1 MDTALIIYAT
11 LLATLIVCSAIGKLV
26 LKLLGKYEVTPL
38 NIQKEELLTIPFILV
53 GMLGMFGFIFKVS
66 ILSQLFWQIY
76 FILIV
81 VHTFIAFKLPKM
93 KFLKEKTTRKQ
104 FFLINLVGFIIS
116 LPMIYMLGA
125 YAFGTFHNSN
135 IA

>member
-38 NIQKEELLTIPFILV
+38 NIQKEELITIPFILV

-66 ILSQLFWQIY
+66 IFTLLS
-76 FILIV
+76 
-81 VHTFIAFKLPKM
+81 
-93 KFLKEKTTRKQ
+93 R
-104 FFLINLVGFIIS
+104 
-116 LPMIYMLGA
+116 
-125 YAFGTFHNSN
+125 
-135 IA
+135 